1 MNTALKLLRAVSQGI
16 RDFLKVNIIYHSSA
30 LTYSFLLSLAP
41 LTLVF
46 LSLASYL
53 PFVDPRELERILKS
67 MFPEYTHRILSE
79 LLEVKDRAG
88 RISAV
93 GLIVSYIFSVNFMRT
108 LNIAFSSVSE
118 GTLKL
123 KRGVTLWLILP
134 VYLIT
139 GSIVLSISF
148 GASLYVKIFLP
159 SLLTRFVDVV
169 YFIPGTALIFLLYAS
184 FFKSRKGLSRVFIVS
199 FIVAV
204 AISLSQILFTWY
216 LSTLFRGNIFYGSLS
231 TVVIFLIWINSV
243 FALLLF
249 GSRLIHYY
257 KKG

>member
-1 MNTALKLLRAVSQGI
+1 MNTVPRLLREAHRSI
-16 RDFLKVNIIYHSSA
+16 RDLFKVNIIYHSSA

-53 PFVDPRELERILKS
+53 PFMDPQEVERILKF
-67 MFPEYTHRILSE
+67 MFPEYTHRILGE

-93 GLIVSYIFSVNFMRT
+93 GLLVSYLFSVNFMRT

-118 GTLKL
+118 GTLRL
-123 KRGVTLWLILP
+123 KRGLTLWLILP
-134 VYLIT
+134 LYLIA
-139 GSIVLSISF
+139 GSMVLSISF
-148 GASLYVKIFLP
+148 GASLYIKIFLP
-159 SLLTRFVDVV
+159 SLLTKIVDIV

-184 FFKSRKGLSRVFIVS
+184 FYRKRKGLARVLMISLF
-199 FIVAV
+199 VAIS
-204 AISLSQILFTWY
+204 ISLSQILFTWY

-231 TVVIFLIWINSV
+231 TVVIFLVWINSV
-243 FALLLF
+243 FALLLL

>member
-1 MNTALKLLRAVSQGI
+1 MNTVPRLLREAHRAI
-16 RDFLKVNIIYHSSA
+16 REVLKVNIIYHSSA

-53 PFVDPRELERILKS
+53 PFTDPQEVERILKL

-93 GLIVSYIFSVNFMRT
+93 GLFVSYLFSVNFMRT
-108 LNIAFSSVSE
+108 LNIAFTSVSE
-118 GTLKL
+118 GTLRL
-123 KRGVTLWLILP
+123 KRGITLWLILP
-134 VYLIT
+134 LYLIA
-139 GSIVLSISF
+139 GSIILSISF
-148 GASLYVKIFLP
+148 AMSLYIKIFLP
-159 SLLTRFVDVV
+159 SFITKIVDIV
-169 YFIPGTALIFLLYAS
+169 YFIPGTAIIFLLYAS
-184 FFKSRKGLSRVFIVS
+184 FYKKKTGLFRVFMVS
-199 FIVAV
+199 LFVAIS
-204 AISLSQILFTWY
+204 ISLSQILFTWY

-243 FALLLF
+243 FALLLL

>member
-1 MNTALKLLRAVSQGI
+1 MNTVPRILRVVHKGI
-16 RDFLKVNIIYHSSA
+16 REVLKVNIIYHSSA

-53 PFVDPRELERILKS
+53 PFTDPQEVERILKF

-93 GLIVSYIFSVNFMRT
+93 GLFVSYLFSVNFMRT

-123 KRGVTLWLILP
+123 KRGLTLWFILP
-134 VYLIT
+134 LYLII

-148 GASLYVKIFLP
+148 AASLYIKIILP
-159 SLLTRFVDVV
+159 SFFTKIVDII
-169 YFIPGTALIFLLYAS
+169 YFIPGTAIIFLLYAS
-184 FFKSRKGLSRVFIVS
+184 FYKKKTGLFRVFIIS
-199 FIVAV
+199 LLI
-204 AISLSQILFTWY
+204 AISISFSQILFTWY
-216 LSTLFRGNIFYGSLS
+216 LSTLFKGNLFYGSLS
-231 TVVIFLIWINSV
+231 TVVIFLIWVNFV
-243 FALLLF
+243 FSLLLF
-249 GSRLIHYY
+249 GSRLIHHY